1 MNTTDLFKNKTVFS
15 LEVFP
20 PKREASLESIYK
32 TFGTFKE
39 INPDFISVTYGAGGS
54 SNINSTANIAN
65 TLVHDYGYNAVAH
78 LAAIGLK
85 KSDVHAIVDH
95 LLEIGVNNI
104 LALRGDA
111 RDDLPQGDFNHAVD
125 LIEYLKANYGDKVNI
140 IAACYPEGHNE
151 AKSFND
157 DLRHLKEKVDAGA
170 SHLISQLFFNNE
182 SFYNFRESCDL
193 IGINV
198 PIEAGIMPV
207 ANTKQIERI
216 VTLCGVEL
224 PKKFTKIMSRYED
237 NSEALR
243 DAGIAYAVDQI
254 VDLVT
259 QGVSGIHLYT
269 MNNPYIATKIYGAI
283 KNIL

>member
-1 MNTTDLFKNKTVFS
+1 M
-15 LEVFP
+15 
-20 PKREASLESIYK
+20 
-32 TFGTFKE
+32 
-39 INPDFISVTYGAGGS
+39 
-54 SNINSTANIAN
+54 
-65 TLVHDYGYNAVAH
+65 
-78 LAAIGLK
+78 
-85 KSDVHAIVDH
+85 
-95 LLEIGVNNI
+95 
-104 LALRGDA
+104 
-111 RDDLPQGDFNHAVD
+111 PQGDFNHAVD

-182 SFYNFRESCDL
+182 SFYNFRERCDL

-237 NSEALR
+237 NPEALR